1 MGLFTN
7 IFKKTEK
14 LEPFDIGRLK
24 VDIHSHLIPGIDDG
38 AQDMD
43 QSIAMLNKFQ
53 SMGLGIPMA
62 WANFSSPTGQISERS
77 GGFWRPMELP
87 QHGRPRHEA

>member
-1 MGLFTN
+1 MGLFAN

-14 LEPFDIGRLK
+14 LEPFDISRLK

-53 SMGLGIPMA
+53 SMGFQKIVTTPHVMTDSFLNTNEIIYE
-62 WANFSSPTGQISERS
+62 NLE
-77 GGFWRPMELP
+77 
-87 QHGRPRHEA
+87 

>member
-14 LEPFDIGRLK
+14 LEPFDISCIK

-53 SMGLGIPMA
+53 TMGFKKVVTTPHVMTDSFPPIVF
-62 WANFSSPTGQISERS
+62 WNFGNWWFRDCCV
-77 GGFWRPMELP
+77 G
-87 QHGRPRHEA
+87 